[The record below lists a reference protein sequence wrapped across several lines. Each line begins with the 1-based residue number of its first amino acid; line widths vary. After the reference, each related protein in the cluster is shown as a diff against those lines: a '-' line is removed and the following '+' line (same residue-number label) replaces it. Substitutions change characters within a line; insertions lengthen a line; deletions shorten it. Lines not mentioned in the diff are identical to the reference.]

1 LDVGCAT
8 GYLAKTLQAF
18 GNTVTGVEYDPQAAQ
33 LARQF
38 AGKVVVADLDR
49 ADLGQLLAGE
59 QFDVI
64 VFGDVLEHLRDPL
77 PPLRQARSLLAPG
90 GYIVIS
96 IPNVAH
102 GDVRMSLLLGRF
114 TYRNLGLLD
123 NTHLRFFTRE
133 NLRGLLTDAGFV
145 AIEVRSTTA
154 PLFGT
159 ELGVRPDEVSP
170 DVVALISA
178 DPDAVVY
185 QFVLTAV
192 PRDAT
197 TLAAE
202 AAWQAQQQRARL
214 AVVESELAALGERFA
229 QLKADLNA
237 AQEVNVQLQSRAD
250 ALAERAETAELA
262 QRELDALLATRT
274 LRTRSATLR
283 MMGRA

>member
-1 LDVGCAT
+1 
-8 GYLAKTLQAF
+8 
-18 GNTVTGVEYDPQAAQ
+18 
-33 LARQF
+33 
-38 AGKVVVADLDR
+38 
-49 ADLGQLLAGE
+49 
-59 QFDVI
+59 
-64 VFGDVLEHLRDPL
+64 
-77 PPLRQARSLLAPG
+77 
-90 GYIVIS
+90 
-96 IPNVAH
+96 
-102 GDVRMSLLLGRF
+102 MSLLLGRF